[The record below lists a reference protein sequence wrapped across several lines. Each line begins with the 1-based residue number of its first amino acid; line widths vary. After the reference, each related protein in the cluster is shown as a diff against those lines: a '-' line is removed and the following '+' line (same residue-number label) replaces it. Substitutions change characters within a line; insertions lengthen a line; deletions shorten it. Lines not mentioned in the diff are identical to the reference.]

1 MVLTGPLPAEGL
13 EAGDVGTVAHVY
25 KDGEAYEVEF
35 ITLAGETAAVVTV
48 EAAQI
53 RPIAP
58 SEIPNARAIT
68 SP

>member
-1 MVLTGPLPAEGL
+1 MVLTGPLPAERL